1 MLYSSIRRGKLW
13 EDAHLVEAIVCIDLL
28 GVAAHVLMAADHP
41 HRSAFL
47 VGILQ
52 EQSVFNNPDH
62 RIVSCNCT
70 HQDSI
75 LHECRL

>member
-1 MLYSSIRRGKLW
+1 MLYTSIRRGQLW
-13 EDAHLVEAIVCIDLL
+13 GDAHLVEAIVCVDLL

-47 VGILQ
+47 IGVLR
-52 EQSVFNNPDH
+52 EQSAFINSDRRV
-62 RIVSCNCT
+62 VSCDCT

-75 LHECRL
+75 LHECGE